1 MGLAFGYD
9 IPEGTEVAWGA
20 RIIVSQAGS
29 VDFLNDR
36 QSVLAPD
43 EEAWTAFADR
53 LGALMPLG
61 TLRNVIS
68 SKLRSG
74 EINTREGRE
83 VVIIEDDGI
92 RIVGSSRGSAGYFYV
107 SAYPI

>member
-1 MGLAFGYD
+1 MGLAFGYE

-20 RIIVSQAGS
+20 RLIVTQNGGVDLPPGRSSMIGS
-29 VDFLNDR
+29 SEQVA
-36 QSVLAPD
+36 S
-43 EEAWTAFADR
+43 FAV
-53 LGALMPLG
+53 ALTNLLPANMLMK
-61 TLRNVIS
+61 VIS

-83 VVIIEDDGI
+83 VVIIEDEGI